1 MARSALRDDVYAEQ
15 AALTADVLRA
25 GPNGRS
31 PAERIE
37 AWLLHNEPAVERC
50 LNVVADLRT
59 AGPLDLAR
67 LSVAVREVR
76 NLINAAAAPEPEGR
90 VSSAEQAV
98 SPRLY

>member
-25 GPNGRS
+25 GANGRS
-31 PAERIE
+31 PAEGVD
-37 AWLLHNEPAVERC
+37 AWLSHNELAVDRC
-50 LNVVADLRT
+50 LNVIAELRA

-76 NLINAAAAPEPEGR
+76 NLINAAAAPEPAAGPQVAIVPE
-90 VSSAEQAV
+90 
-98 SPRLY
+98 